1 MISQSPINV
10 FDQVKLYILVLCS
23 ATVILIDISTPL
35 CSILKIRT
43 SVPKQRGK
51 DNSERQVGCAVSQD
65 MIMTSIETKPNTAY
79 ETVIRQQ
86 DQEILEPLYEI
97 PEP

>member
-1 MISQSPINV
+1 MHLTNNHSKIVYTCSMLSPYN
-10 FDQVKLYILVLCS
+10 
-23 ATVILIDISTPL
+23 DISTAL

-65 MIMTSIETKPNTAY
+65 MIMTSIEVKPNTAY

-86 DQEILEPLYEI
+86 DQETQEPLYEN
-97 PEP
+97 PES